1 MSILFSFIIP
11 PLIHSLKDV
20 IKTPVPA
27 PKKTFQCTFQMI
39 VDGEVVNL
47 KKSKLS
53 CSPAKPKNQRVSN
66 LKIDGEL
73 GSYLVSITIN
83 PSKIKT
89 VEFTPK
95 SLSTPEPENCDLGYT
110 RVCLPNSSGNCG
122 EGMYKYCPR
131 IEDAY
136 HNVSQI
142 GPVCNCL
149 IGYLV
154 GQAVS
159 SGVNPLGCGKG
170 CVCICKDF
178 RDFEPPGKGILI
190 SGGDDASTGTS
201 VEVFNPRTNKSC
213 EVKPLPD
220 RRSRHTMDGLTVCG
234 GDNGGPPTTEIR
246 STCIT
251 FSSDQWRTSHHLVQP
266 RYGHVSWVTDQGIML
281 LFPNG
286 VSETVIQ
293 GENKTEPG
301 FTLLHDLNFA
311 CAIKDQTSNSVVI
324 TGGDYLFKSKN
335 TVSRYGLTGFIEDM
349 PSMNV
354 ERKWHGCGSYFRKD
368 GTQVLLVAGGTEAY
382 DHLEGHTST
391 ELLIGSSSDWVF
403 SKPLPRPHFLMGSV
417 TMDGVVYFTGGME
430 NFLYD
435 NIYDEILAWIDE
447 AWVEVGKMKIARTG
461 HAATFIQIDDG
472 LMQHCT

>member
-1 MSILFSFIIP
+1 MSILFFIIIP

-53 CSPAKPKNQRVSN
+53 CSPAKPKNQKVSN

-73 GSYLVSITIN
+73 GSYLVSININ

-95 SLSTPEPENCDLGYT
+95 SPPTPELENCDLGYT
-110 RVCLPNSSGNCG
+110 RVCLPNSSGSCG

-131 IEDAY
+131 IEDASK
-136 HNVSQI
+136 NVSQT

-178 RDFEPPGKGILI
+178 REFEPPGKVILL
-190 SGGDDASTGTS
+190 SGGHYPSTNPWTS
-201 VEVFNPRTNKSC
+201 VEVFNPASNKSC

-220 RRSRHTMDGLTVCG
+220 ERYAHTMDGLTVCG
-234 GDNGGPPTTEIR
+234 GGHYNSHTR
-246 STCIT
+246 SNCIT
-251 FSSDQWRTSHHLVQP
+251 FSSGQWRTSQHLLQP
-266 RYGHVSWVTDQGIML
+266 RFGHVSWVTDEGIML

-286 VSETVIQ
+286 VTETVIQ
-293 GENKTEPG
+293 GENMTQPG
-301 FTLLHDLNFA
+301 FTMLHNLIDA
-311 CAIKDQTSNSVVI
+311 CAIADQKSNSVVI
-324 TGGDYLFKSKN
+324 TGGGNSIN
-335 TVSRYGLTGFIEDM
+335 AVSRYGLTSFIEDL
-349 PSMNV
+349 PSLNAG
-354 ERKWHGCGSYFRKD
+354 RKWHGCGAYFRKD
-368 GTQVLLVAGGTEAY
+368 GTQVLIVAGGY
-382 DHLEGHTST
+382 DGRMITST

-403 SKPLPRPHFLMGSV
+403 SKPLPRPLFMMGSV
-417 TMDGVVYFTGGME
+417 TMDSVVYFTGGTE
-430 NFLYD
+430 NYLSFQEYR
-435 NIYDEILAWIDE
+435 DEILAWIDE
-447 AWVEVGKMKIARTG
+447 AWVEVGKMKLARRY
-461 HAATFIQIDDG
+461 HAATFIQMDDG
-472 LMQHCT
+472 LMQHCN

>member
-1 MSILFSFIIP
+1 MSILFFIIIP

-53 CSPAKPKNQRVSN
+53 CSPAKPKNQKVSN

-73 GSYLVSITIN
+73 GSYLVSISIN
-83 PSKIKT
+83 PSRIKT
-89 VEFTPK
+89 V
-95 SLSTPEPENCDLGYT
+95 
-110 RVCLPNSSGNCG
+110 
-122 EGMYKYCPR
+122 
-131 IEDAY
+131 
-136 HNVSQI
+136 
-142 GPVCNCL
+142 
-149 IGYLV
+149 
-154 GQAVS
+154 
-159 SGVNPLGCGKG
+159 
-170 CVCICKDF
+170 
-178 RDFEPPGKGILI
+178 GILI
-190 SGGDDASTGTS
+190 SGGDYDQSSNTNPGTS
-201 VEVFNPRTNKSC
+201 VEVFNPRTDKSC
-213 EVKPLPD
+213 EFKPLPD
-220 RRSRHTMDGLTVCG
+220 ERSDHTMDGLTVCG
-234 GDNGGPPTTEIR
+234 GDKNMGPHTTNETR

-251 FSSDQWRTSHHLVQP
+251 FSSGQWRTSHHLLQP
-266 RYGHVSWVTDQGIML
+266 RYGHVSWVTDEGIML

-286 VSETVIQ
+286 VTETAIQ
-293 GENKTEPG
+293 GKNKTEPG

-447 AWVEVGKMKIARTG
+447 AWVEVGKMKIARRG
-461 HAATFIQIDDG
+461 HAATFIQMDDG
-472 LMQHCT
+472 LMQHCN